1 MSQLLLQWTAS
12 QGFLPHGY
20 CFQWSPSLLGLMV
33 GSDALIALSYYS
45 IPMALVVFVRRR
57 TDLKFNWIF
66 LLFSAFI
73 FLCGSTHIVDILTVW
88 WPQYWLQGYTKAA
101 TAAVSV
107 VTAIGLWWLMPRALR
122 LPSTATLEQMV
133 ARLEG
138 EVAERRAAEAR
149 LEQLR
154 AELETRVRERTRALE
169 QETAER
175 LRLQDADRARA
186 VAEQANRAKSE
197 FLSRMSHELRTPLN
211 AVLGFSQLLR
221 NELTALS
228 ARQREW
234 LDHVETAGWHL
245 LKLVDDVL
253 DIASIEAG
261 VLRVQREPV
270 DLQAAL
276 DDCRDM
282 VTQAAQERRVRLDL
296 AAESPAPVVVS
307 DGRRLRQV
315 LANLLT
321 NAIKYNRPGG
331 SVTARLSLHE
341 DQLRIEVADTGVG
354 LSDEQQAQLFQP
366 FNRLGRERDSRVQ
379 GTGLGLVVVKQ
390 MIEALRGRI
399 QVNSRPDVGTTF
411 VVEWPVVS
419 AAGPSAGPSAAP
431 AC

>member
-1 MSQLLLQWTAS
+1 MGQDLLQWTAS

-20 CFQWSPSLLGLMV
+20 CFQWSPTLLGLMV
-33 GSDALIALSYYS
+33 GSDMLIALAYFS
-45 IPMALVVFVRRR
+45 IPLTLLVFVRRR
-57 TDLKFNWIF
+57 QDLKFNWIF
-66 LLFSAFI
+66 LMFSAFI
-73 FLCGSTHIVDILTVW
+73 FLCGSTHVVDILTIW

-101 TAAVSV
+101 TAGVSV
-107 VTAIGLWWLMPRALR
+107 VTAIALWWLMPAALR

-133 ARLEG
+133 GRLET

-149 LEQLR
+149 LQQLSQQLEQ
-154 AELETRVRERTRALE
+154 RVLERTRALE
-169 QETAER
+169 LETAER

-186 VAEQANRAKSE
+186 AAEQASRAKSE

-211 AVLGFSQLLR
+211 AVLGFAQLLAGESQR
-221 NELTALS
+221 LS
-228 ARQREW
+228 ERQHDW
-234 LDHVETAGWHL
+234 LRHIETAGWHL

-253 DIASIEAG
+253 DIARIEAG
-261 VLRVQREPV
+261 MLQVAEEPV
-270 DLQAAL
+270 DLNAVL

-282 VTQAAQERRVRLDL
+282 VAQAAQERHIALHL
-296 AAESPAPVVVS
+296 AGDSAVVVS

-341 DQLRIEVADTGVG
+341 DRLRIEVADTGVG

-366 FNRLGRERDSRVQ
+366 FNRLGQEHDGRVQ

-390 MIEALRGRI
+390 MIDALCGAI
-399 QVNSRPDVGTTF
+399 QVKSRPDEGTTF
-411 VVEWPVVS
+411 VVEWPV
-419 AAGPSAGPSAAP
+419 ARP
-431 AC
+431 A